1 MDDKNNNSDLE
12 EENKEVDVDK
22 KEKAKSEEEG
32 SIKEYLKLKKYDR
45 GKIASAYALLSQ
57 IAIQLLV
64 IMVMMFF
71 LGRWLDQK
79 LGTSPLFLLLCI
91 LLGMASAFKSMYDI
105 GMNEVK
111 KYEKHDKSYKSYRKY
126 NKYDDEDD
134 DKSDF

>member
-1 MDDKNNNSDLE
+1 MDDNNNNNLD
-12 EENKEVDVDK
+12 ENKDAIE
-22 KEKAKSEEEG
+22 KEKNKDDEKG
-32 SIKEYLKLKKYDR
+32 SVKEFLKLKQHER
-45 GKIASAYALLSQ
+45 GKIASAYVLLSQ

-64 IMVMMFF
+64 IMCMMFF

-111 KYEKHDKSYKSYRKY
+111 KFEKHDKSYRFYKKY

-134 DKSDF
+134 NDNSDF